1 MTVSKQE
8 IQKSSEAS
16 PGNVAGATGH
26 VYTYYVDSDV
36 YTEIKTVL
44 YS

>member
-8 IQKSSEAS
+8 IQKSSQAS
-16 PGNVAGATGH
+16 PGNVAG

-44 YS
+44 YSYL